1 MQKVVRAVFSNEV
14 VKRIKTW
21 ATLMKKLRELL
32 PLEMLGK
39 STDFDEKAA
48 TKEAEVSDAVLPL
61 GGHRCILHCILP

>member
-48 TKEAEVSDAVLPL
+48 TKERP
-61 GGHRCILHCILP
+61 R